1 MKKRNLLIY
10 GVVWALCLAVLNLAA
25 FLSPNEI
32 GGESKFGATFWV
44 AYGVVT
50 AAFIGHLI
58 CAVVAFRAKSPVR
71 FFYRIPLLL
80 VSYGGIVATLIAG
93 AVFVSIPALPDWIA
107 IVVSVAVLAFDAI
120 AVLQSVAVADAV
132 SDLDDA
138 ITENTF
144 KMRELIADAEDL
156 LHTVPEECRETAKRV
171 YEALRYSDPVSAPG
185 TEEAEDRIATQ
196 FYAFRDSALEGD
208 HELAPRLADALFGL
222 IEDRNRL
229 CKQEKKNP
237 TEDVK

>member
-71 FFYRIPLLL
+71 FFYRIKGEAYTLG
-80 VSYGGIVATLIAG
+80 SGTLIVG

-120 AVLQSVAVADAV
+120 AVMQSVAVADAV

-229 CKQEKKNP
+229 CKQEKKNL

>member
-1 MKKRNLLIY
+1 MMADAKAGKIDLIITKSVSRFARN
-10 GVVWALCLAVLNLAA
+10 AKD
-25 FLSPNEI
+25 FL
-32 GGESKFGATFWV
+32 
-44 AYGVVT
+44 
-50 AAFIGHLI
+50 
-58 CAVVAFRAKSPVR
+58 
-71 FFYRIPLLL
+71 
-80 VSYGGIVATLIAG
+80 
-93 AVFVSIPALPDWIA
+93 
-107 IVVSVAVLAFDAI
+107 
-120 AVLQSVAVADAV
+120 DAV

-229 CKQEKKNP
+229 CKQKKKNL

>member
-32 GGESKFGATFWV
+32 GGQSKYGATFWV
-44 AYGVVT
+44 SYGVVT

-58 CAVVAFRAKSPVR
+58 CAVVAFRAKNPTR
-71 FFYRIPLLL
+71 FFYRVPLLL

-93 AVFVSIPALPDWIA
+93 AVFVSIPSLPDWIA

-120 AVLQSVAVADAV
+120 AVLQSCAVAAAV

-138 ITENTF
+138 ITANTF
-144 KMRELIADAEDL
+144 RMRELIADAEDL
-156 LHTVPEECRETAKRV
+156 LHTVPEECREPAKRV
-171 YEALRYSDPVSAPG
+171 YEALRYSDPVSAEG
-185 TEEAEDRIATQ
+185 TAEAEDRIATQ
-196 FYAFRDSALEGD
+196 FYAFRDAALEGD

-222 IEDRNRL
+222 IDERNRL
-229 CKQEKKNP
+229 CKQEKKNE
-237 TEDVK
+237 EDAK